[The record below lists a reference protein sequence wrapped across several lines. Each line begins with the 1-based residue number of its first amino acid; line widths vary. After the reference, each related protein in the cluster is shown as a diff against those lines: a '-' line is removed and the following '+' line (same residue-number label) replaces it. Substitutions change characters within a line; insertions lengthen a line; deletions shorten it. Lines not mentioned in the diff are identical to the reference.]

1 MRQQLELAFELK
13 SDLLDTIDWGKKQL
27 VDFDEEK
34 HNIDSFHQSNN
45 SGAIDMKMDWSVL
58 KKKSSFNIL
67 GVSFSSK
74 LNIGSYIVS
83 IVKTAFKKSGA
94 LVFSLKFL
102 SFDVAVCLCKAFLY
116 LYKVDFHRKLSLCVS
131 WLFYLLLGNLR

>member
-1 MRQQLELAFELK
+1 MRQQIELAFELK

-45 SGAIDMKMDWSVL
+45 SGAIDVKMDWSVL

-102 SFDVAVCLCKAFLY
+102 SFDVTVCLCKAFLY